1 MSVSTEAE
9 IVALGD
15 REHLLLRPDTLI
27 GSTTR
32 EERMIPVYTTSA
44 AGPPQV
50 EWKKVAIAPAIQNL
64 YQEILTNALD
74 RQYRDET
81 VKNITVWLNTD
92 DAGGPGFIRVK
103 NDGFGV
109 PVVFDKDRAAWKPT
123 MAFSHFRSG
132 SNFGDDQGPRFT
144 AGRNGYGC
152 KATNVFSKTFQVHT
166 ADPRTHKQLEQTFTE
181 NMSVAL
187 EPRTWAFKL
196 KKGFT
201 DVKFLLD
208 FSRLG
213 EGEGALRDDVL
224 ELIRTL
230 TFNATACLNK
240 KVALT
245 FNGVPIAP
253 AQVNHVKQLA
263 SYFAADGDKVA
274 YDGVKGAHDVCLFE
288 VAAVLPPT
296 KCPQDTLAFVN
307 SLECSEGTHVNLAWN
322 RLVSALEQMVRS
334 KFKKGADFTLS
345 PALVKKH
352 VFLVVKALVDA
363 PHFSSQTKERLSTP
377 AGRLGFDWVP
387 SPAFMRSLS
396 DAGLVDAIHH
406 DVLDKEYMAA
416 RKTMSQ
422 QVSSS
427 GGAGVRRMVVADKY
441 DAASCLRGGKK
452 TDCYLLVTEG
462 DSARAL
468 AVAGLAVVGRE
479 RYGIYAL
486 KGKPLNVRNA
496 SVDAIAKNKEVST
509 LMQILGLTLGKPVTS
524 LDELTYKK
532 LVIFSDQDPDGAHIG
547 GLLLNFIHA
556 LFPSILALD
565 PAFVQRFPTPLVRAT
580 HKRSG
585 HVCCFYAKASFD
597 AWVVQQDA
605 SAYNIRYFKGL
616 GTSTSALAREYF
628 SQYQEHVV
636 DIVHT
641 PPADPVM
648 AHMFGSENSQA
659 RKELLQL
666 KYNKEL
672 FVDYALPTVTME
684 EFVYREVLPY
694 SNYSNIRNIAS
705 AIDGLKPVQRK
716 VLFTMFDKNVVT
728 DVKVAQ
734 IVGVIAAHTQYHHGE
749 QSLVETVVGMAQDH
763 VGVNNINYLVPEGQ
777 FGSRLD
783 PPSVHSAARY
793 IFTRL
798 DPITRFLFRAEDD
811 AVLPYVDEEGETV
824 EPEYYVPVIP
834 TVLVNGT
841 FGIGTGWSTAVPMF
855 SVDQL
860 IHVCEEVAL
869 AVKRGEDVGAVVATL
884 CDPASLMA
892 WYDGFQGTV
901 RYDAD
906 KGVYTTT
913 GTVEL
918 REEVKAV
925 RVTELP
931 VGTWTHPYAEEVE
944 KHMMVQRGKSPS
956 TKKKPA
962 FTDELVL
969 SVDKQWT
976 DSVVDMTLYCS
987 PDKWLTLKECASDEL
1002 CKHLNLVTD
1011 VRLNNMHLH
1020 NQRGA
1025 LVKYDTVATIVS
1037 EFVAVRMNLYEKRKA
1052 HMLASL
1058 DAHRCL
1064 LHAKLS
1070 FVRALVDNIL
1080 RVEHLNQGDV
1090 EARLEQHGFGRIDG
1104 SYDHL
1109 LNMPFKALTAE
1120 RAAKLSKEWEETDA
1134 RFHALC
1140 AKTVC
1145 DLWLDDL
1152 TALREAYGLFRGRK
1166 AVRYAPYQGHRN
1178 ALAAKDGK
1186 KRSLSATPGQ
1196 GGRAKKK

>member
-15 REHLLLRPDTLI
+15 REHLLLRPDTLV

-32 EERMIPVYTTSA
+32 EDKVIPVYTATNT
-44 AGPPQV
+44 V
-50 EWKKVAIAPAIQNL
+50 EWKKVSVAPAIQNL

-74 RQYRDET
+74 RQYRDST
-81 VKNITVWLNTD
+81 VKNISVWVNCD
-92 DAGGPGFIRVK
+92 EAGGPGFIRVK

-109 PVVFDKDRAAWKPT
+109 PVVLDHERAAWKPT
-123 MAFSHFRSG
+123 IAFSHFRSG

-152 KATNVFSKTFQVHT
+152 KATNVFSATFQVHT
-166 ADPRTHKQLEQTFTE
+166 ADPRTGMQLDQTFTS
-181 NMSVAL
+181 NMSMVL
-187 EPRTWAFKL
+187 EPRVWPFKL

-208 FSRLG
+208 FPRLG
-213 EGEGALRDDVL
+213 EDVAATRAERMRGDVVDL
-224 ELIRTL
+224 VKTL
-230 TFNATACLNK
+230 TMNATACLNK
-240 KVALT
+240 KVSLT
-245 FNGVPIAP
+245 LNGVPIAP
-253 AQVNHVKQLA
+253 AQVNHVKHLA
-263 SYFAADGDKVA
+263 SYFAADATQVA
-274 YDGVKGAHDVCLFE
+274 YDAVKGAGEDDFHVFE
-288 VAAVLPPT
+288 VAAVVPAS

-322 RLVSALEQMVRS
+322 RLVAALEHVLKS
-334 KFKKGADFTLS
+334 KYKKGAEFTLS

-377 AGRLGFDWVP
+377 VGRLGFDWTP
-387 SPAFMRSLS
+387 SAAFMRALGEAS
-396 DAGLVDAIHH
+396 LVDAIHQ
-406 DVLDKEYMAA
+406 DVLDKEYVAA

-422 QVSSS
+422 QVSAS
-427 GGAGVRRMVVADKY
+427 GGTGVKRVVVADKY
-441 DAASCLRGGKK
+441 DAASSLRGGKK

-496 SVDAIAKNKEVST
+496 SVEAIAKNKEVST

-524 LDELTYKK
+524 TDELTYKK

-565 PAFVQRFPTPLVRAT
+565 PAYVQRFPTPLVRAT
-580 HKRSG
+580 HRRSNQV
-585 HVCCFYAKASFD
+585 HCFYTKASFD
-597 AWVVQQDA
+597 AWVAQQDA
-605 SAYNIRYFKGL
+605 SAFNIRYFKGL

-641 PPADPVM
+641 PPVDPVM

-666 KYNKEL
+666 KYDKEL
-672 FVDYALPTVTME
+672 YVDYALPSVTME

-705 AIDGLKPVQRK
+705 VLDGLKPVQRK
-716 VLFTMFDKNVVT
+716 VLFTMFDKNVVS

-763 VGVNNINYLVPEGQ
+763 VGVSNINYLVPEGQ

-798 DPITRFLFRAEDD
+798 DPVTRYLFRHEDD
-811 AVLPYVDEEGETV
+811 AVLLYVEEEGV
-824 EPEYYVPVIP
+824 RIEPEYYVPVIP

-855 SVDQL
+855 SVEQL
-860 IHVCEEVAL
+860 IDMCEQVARSL
-869 AVKRGEDVGAVVATL
+869 QRGEEDTVTTLLSTL
-884 CDPASLMA
+884 CDPAVCA
-892 WYDGFQGTV
+892 PWYDGFKGTI

-906 KGVYTTT
+906 RGGFTTT
-913 GTVEL
+913 GVVTLVPDASAL
-918 REEVKAV
+918 H
-925 RVTELP
+925 VTELP
-931 VGTWTHPYAEEVE
+931 VGTWTHTYVEDVE

-956 TKKKPA
+956 TKKKGSLA
-962 FTDELVL
+962 NELVL
-969 SVDKQWT
+969 SIDKQWT
-976 DSVVDMTLYCS
+976 DSVVNMTLYCV
-987 PDKWLTLKECASDEL
+987 PDKWADVVEAAPGEL

-1020 NQRGA
+1020 NRSGA
-1025 LVKYDTVATIVS
+1025 LTKYDTVAAIVS
-1037 EFVAVRMNLYEKRKA
+1037 DFVTVRVELYGKRKA
-1052 HMLASL
+1052 HMLATL
-1058 DAHRCL
+1058 EKERRL

-1070 FVRALVDNIL
+1070 FVKALLD
-1080 RVEHLNQGDV
+1080 
-1090 EARLEQHGFGRIDG
+1090 ARLAVQHLDEAQLQAHGFDMVDG

-1120 RAAKLSKEWEETDA
+1120 RAAKLTREWEETDA
-1134 RFHALC
+1134 RVQALSV
-1140 AKTVC
+1140 KTVF

-1152 TALREAYGLFRGRK
+1152 AALRDAYTLFCARK
-1166 AVRYAPYQGHRN
+1166 AVRYAPYQGGT
-1178 ALAAKDGK
+1178 AGKGKEGK
-1186 KRSLSATPGQ
+1186 KRPLS
-1196 GGRAKKK
+1196 GGKAQSSRAKK